1 MNHRILV
8 IDDNPAIHNDIRKIL
23 GQPPEL
29 SSTMEE
35 AEAMLFGGNAVEKDK
50 GIAFEIDSAFQGQEG
65 LEVVR
70 KSLATGNP
78 YALAFVDVRMP
89 PGWDGIETI
98 SRIWE
103 IYPELQ
109 VVICT
114 AYSDYSWEDIT
125 RNVGRSD
132 SVLIL
137 KKPFDNIEVLQMA
150 HALTKKWFLTQEAK
164 SQLHNLDKMVSMRTQ
179 ELQVANERLTQEIAE
194 RSQAENQL
202 RLSEERFA
210 KAFRSSPS
218 PMAIQ
223 SLTDHTYLDANDSFL
238 EMTGYARPEIMGA
251 SALDINLW
259 TDPVARAAIA
269 IQVRN
274 GVSVRN
280 LESSIRTKAGD
291 ERSTLLSA
299 ELILLGD
306 KPYALISET
315 DISQRLELEAQLRQA
330 QKMEAV
336 GHLAAGVAHDFRNI
350 LTVIQ
355 GHANLRMLNKNLDK
369 KVTDSFIQ
377 ITEAVDRASNLTRQL
392 LAFSRKQIMQFEV
405 VDLNKLVTNISSML
419 ARFIGEH
426 ISVKY
431 DFRSDLPFIDADVC
445 SIEQVIMNL
454 VVNARDAMP
463 DGGEL
468 LIATSVSEFDTAYTH
483 RNPES
488 ASGKFVCL
496 TVTDTGCGM
505 DEATRNRLFEP
516 FFTTKEVGKGT
527 GMGLATAYGIMKQH
541 NGWIE
546 VESNPGAGATFR
558 LFLPVT
564 GKAAAIPEKKS
575 TLSEALGGHE
585 RILVVED
592 EEPVRNF
599 VCDLLAEYGYQV
611 QIASNGVEALQ
622 VWEDNSGNFDLLLTD
637 VVMPKEI
644 SGVQLADRLVTK
656 KRELKVIYTSG
667 YSIELLDKHFQSRG
681 DFNFLPK
688 PYHPLKLAE
697 TVRTCLDRNPAPNP
711 TAGEPTSVMAAE

>member
-23 GQPPEL
+23 GQPAEVSANL
-29 SSTMEE
+29 EE
-35 AEAMLFGGNAVEKDK
+35 AEAMLFGENATEKDK

-70 KSLATGNP
+70 KSLQAGNP

-125 RNVGRSD
+125 RTVGRSD

-164 SQLHNLDKMVSMRTQ
+164 SQLHNLDKMVSVRTA
-179 ELQVANERLTQEIAE
+179 ELQVANERLTREIAE

-210 KAFRSSPS
+210 KAFKSSPT

-223 SLTDHTYLDANDSFL
+223 SLVDHTFLDANDSFL
-238 EMTGYARPEIMGA
+238 EMTGYPRQDLIGA
-251 SALDINLW
+251 SALSINLW
-259 TDPVARAAIA
+259 VDHHARTSIA
-269 IQVRN
+269 NQVRS

-280 LESSIRTKAGD
+280 LESMIRTRSGD
-291 ERSTLLSA
+291 QRATLLSA

-306 KPYALISET
+306 KPYALISEN
-315 DISQRLELEAQLRQA
+315 DISQRLELESQLRQA
-330 QKMEAV
+330 QKMEAI

-355 GHANLRMLNKNLDK
+355 GHANLRLLNKNLDK
-369 KVTDSFIQ
+369 KVADSFVQ
-377 ITEAVDRASNLTRQL
+377 ITEAVERASNLTRQL

-405 VDLNKLVTNISSML
+405 VDLNKLVSNISSML
-419 ARFIGEH
+419 ARLIGEH
-426 ISVKY
+426 ISVRY
-431 DFRSDLPFIDADVC
+431 EFRQDLPFIDADVC

-454 VVNARDAMP
+454 AVNSRDAMP

-468 LIATSVSEFDTAYTH
+468 VISTSLSEFDTAYSH

-488 ASGKFVCL
+488 APGKFVCL

-505 DEATRNRLFEP
+505 DESTKNRLFEP

-527 GMGLATAYGIMKQH
+527 GMGLATAYGIIKQH

-546 VESNPGAGATFR
+546 VDSSPGAGATFR
-558 LFLPVT
+558 VFLPVT
-564 GKAAAIPEKKS
+564 GKEAAIPEKKPMIN
-575 TLSEALGGHE
+575 EALGGHE
-585 RILVVED
+585 KILVVED

-599 VCDLLAEYGYQV
+599 VCDLLAEYGYKV
-611 QIASNGVEALQ
+611 NIASNGVEALN
-622 VWEDNSGNFDLLLTD
+622 VWEQTSGDFDLLLTD

-644 SGVQLADRLVTK
+644 SGVQLADRLQAK
-656 KRELKVIYTSG
+656 KRDLKVIYTSG

-681 DFNFLPK
+681 EFNFLPK

-697 TVRTCLDRNPAPNP
+697 TVRTCLDKGR
-711 TAGEPTSVMAAE
+711 GAATPVLVGAERP

>member
-29 SSTMEE
+29 SGNLED
-35 AEAMLFGGNAVEKDK
+35 AEAVLFGQQATEKDK

-65 LEVVR
+65 LEIVR
-70 KSLATGNP
+70 KSLAAGNP

-103 IYPELQ
+103 VYPELQ

-125 RNVGRSD
+125 KTVGRSD

-164 SQLHNLDKMVSMRTQ
+164 SQLHNLDKMVSERT
-179 ELQVANERLTQEIAE
+179 AE
-194 RSQAENQL
+194 L

-210 KAFRSSPS
+210 KAFKTSPT

-223 SLTDHTYLDANDSFL
+223 SLLDHTFLDANDSFL
-238 EMTGYARPEIMGA
+238 EMIGYGRQELIGA
-251 SALDINLW
+251 SAVDIKLW
-259 TDPVARAAIA
+259 VDNHARTSIA
-269 IQVRN
+269 SEVRA

-280 LESSIRTKAGD
+280 LESKIRT
-291 ERSTLLSA
+291 RSGEQRTTLLSA

-306 KPYALISET
+306 KPFALISEN
-315 DISQRLELEAQLRQA
+315 DISQRLELESQLRQA
-330 QKMEAV
+330 QKMEAI

-355 GHANLRMLNKNLDK
+355 GHANLRLLNKNLEK
-369 KVTDSFIQ
+369 KVADSFVQ
-377 ITEAVDRASNLTRQL
+377 ITEAVERASNLTRQL
-392 LAFSRKQIMQFEV
+392 LAFSRKQIMQFQV
-405 VDLNKLVTNISSML
+405 VALNTLVSNISSML
-419 ARFIGEH
+419 ARLIGEH

-431 DFRSDLPFIDADVC
+431 DFQPDLPFIDADVC
-445 SIEQVIMNL
+445 SLEQVIMNL
-454 VVNARDAMP
+454 AVNSRDAMP

-468 LIATSVSEFDTAYTH
+468 LITTSTSEFDTAYTH

-488 ASGKFVCL
+488 APGRFVCL

-505 DEATRNRLFEP
+505 DLATQNRLFEP

-527 GMGLATAYGIMKQH
+527 GMGLATAYGIIKQH

-546 VESNPGAGATFR
+546 VESSPGAGATFKV
-558 LFLPVT
+558 FLPIT
-564 GKAAAIPEKKS
+564 GKEAVTPEKKS
-575 TLSEALGGHE
+575 TVNEALGGQE
-585 RILVVED
+585 KILVVED

-599 VCDLLAEYGYQV
+599 VCDLLAEYGYKV
-611 QIASNGVEALQ
+611 DIASNGVEALD
-622 VWEDNSGNFDLLLTD
+622 VWEKASGDFDLLLTD

-644 SGVQLADRLVTK
+644 SGVQLADRLQAR
-656 KRELKVIYTSG
+656 KRDLKVIYTSG

-681 DFNFLPK
+681 EFNFLPK

-697 TVRTCLDRNPAPNP
+697 TVRTCLDKERSGITNAPVLAP
-711 TAGEPTSVMAAE
+711 RGGRGVTPEVS